1 MRVHTGERPYIC
13 PLCGKDFNDNSQ
25 LWRHARTH
33 DDFDRSEGTSY
44 KCRVCDNEY
53 EYSSQLLQ
61 HMKEHTNDG
70 VEQLSVPNLVDFE
83 NDIEMEEVRL
93 TAEALVK
100 DTMAATGN
108 DVDMCPM
115 AEFDGDVVELNE
127 NNDSS
132 SAEIIPNLNEE
143 IIANAEKEHYESSES
158 KWDGDMY
165 IAENISSD
173 TN

>member
-1 MRVHTGERPYIC
+1 
-13 PLCGKDFNDNSQ
+13 
-25 LWRHARTH
+25 
-33 DDFDRSEGTSY
+33 
-44 KCRVCDNEY
+44 
-53 EYSSQLLQ
+53 
-61 HMKEHTNDG
+61 MKEHTNDG

-108 DVDMCPM
+108 DDDMCPM

-132 SAEIIPNLNEE
+132 SAEIIQNLNEE

-165 IAENISSD
+165 IAENVSSD